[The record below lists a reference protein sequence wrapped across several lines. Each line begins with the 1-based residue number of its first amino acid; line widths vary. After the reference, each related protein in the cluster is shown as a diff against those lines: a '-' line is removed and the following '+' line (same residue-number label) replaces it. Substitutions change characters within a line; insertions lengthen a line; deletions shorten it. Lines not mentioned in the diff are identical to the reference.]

1 MGLKEKMAQN
11 MLNKAMGSSAKDL
24 SRVLESIHAY
34 LEIQTAYQKEMLKI
48 MSRKEGKTEDEIQRN
63 IDAIEES
70 AN

>member
-11 MLNKAMGSSAKDL
+11 MLNKALGSSSKDL

-48 MSRKEGKTEDEIQRN
+48 MLRKEGKTEDEIQRN